1 MKNRFQN
8 PLMSTNWRKKICVCA
23 CVFVR
28 SLLRH
33 QLRIKMKPHSPPP
46 PEVKIFSMIK
56 ISLTIKKNYTLHPH
70 SHRRAPPIHLLRL
83 DFLWKRWYHKCATRI
98 QKNRVS
104 KHQLWP
110 STSFVTLNTSVNL
123 SWPVSSNTQEHR
135 HMKSHLRN
143 ASAWLDNL

>member
-1 MKNRFQN
+1 
-8 PLMSTNWRKKICVCA
+8 MSTNWRKKICVCA

-33 QLRIKMKPHSPPP
+33 QLRIKMKPHSSPP
-46 PEVKIFSMIK
+46 PEAKIFSIIK
-56 ISLTIKKNYTLHPH
+56 ISLIIKKNYTYIHIPIEGHHQYGICHL
-70 SHRRAPPIHLLRL
+70 PIHLLRL
-83 DFLWKRWYHKCATRI
+83 GFLWKKAYHKCATRI